1 MFALDGSNDVAF
13 NRQLRT
19 QLQQMNAQLAQ
30 AVHSAASYE
39 SALRATGRMSGNPAY
54 GSPLPIMSTPVGL
67 PSHHGHM
74 LLGNPLP
81 NQSRMSSSNPPS
93 PQSIM
98 TPNGSPW
105 AERNM
110 LSGTPGSPSKK
121 RSPGDPYGLPLVH
134 PLSANSTP
142 ARESSLAR
150 TVLKHKGDNLV
161 SSTTQSPTTSAT
173 ATQTTPGRNRAGT
186 VNDALSDSKENQPPV
201 ADGVGSSMSESVSL
215 PTSLKLREGD
225 LNATNET
232 PNDAQETIDS
242 PTIITGDDSDHFFV
256 FPSLHH
262 NPEHVAKA
270 MEEERGRRASLQ
282 RATSGMS
289 QLGSPSVSPGKTH
302 ANKIPLKPESD
313 DVAIYDESS
322 GTDMTDSHHGS
333 TASSS
338 QNGQDGSDGH
348 EVTTAKQPDL
358 SPVNESTE
366 VLPPVL

>member
-1 MFALDGSNDVAF
+1 
-13 NRQLRT
+13 
-19 QLQQMNAQLAQ
+19 MNAQLAQ

-39 SALRATGRMSGNPAY
+39 SALRATGRMSGNPAAY

-81 NQSRMSSSNPPS
+81 NQSRMSLSTPPS

-98 TPNGSPW
+98 TPNVSPW

-110 LSGTPGSPSKK
+110 MSGTPGSPSKK
-121 RSPGDPYGLPLVH
+121 RSPGDAYGLPLVH

-150 TVLKHKGDNLV
+150 TVLKHKGDNLA
-161 SSTTQSPTTSAT
+161 TPTAQSPAD
-173 ATQTTPGRNRAGT
+173 AAPATPGRNRAGT
-186 VNDALSDSKENQPPV
+186 VNGALSEPKEKENQPPV
-201 ADGVGSSMSESVSL
+201 ADGIGSSISESVSL
-215 PTSLKLREGD
+215 PNSLKLREAD
-225 LNATNET
+225 DSV
-232 PNDAQETIDS
+232 NDAQETIDS
-242 PTIITGDDSDHFFV
+242 PTIITGDDADHFFV

-289 QLGSPSVSPGKTH
+289 QLDSPSVSPGKTH
-302 ANKIPLKPESD
+302 ANKIPLKADSD
-313 DVAIYDESS
+313 DVGIYDESS
-322 GTDMTDSHHGS
+322 GTDISDSHHGS

-338 QNGQDGSDGH
+338 QNGQDASDGH
-348 EVTTAKQPDL
+348 ELATAKQPDL

>member
-1 MFALDGSNDVAF
+1 
-13 NRQLRT
+13 
-19 QLQQMNAQLAQ
+19 MNAQLAQ

-39 SALRATGRMSGNPAY
+39 SALRAAGRMSGNPAY

-81 NQSRMSSSNPPS
+81 NQSRMSLSNPPS

-110 LSGTPGSPSKK
+110 MSATPGSPSKK
-121 RSPGDPYGLPLVH
+121 RSPGDAYGLPLVH

-150 TVLKHKGDNLV
+150 TVLKHKGDNLAV
-161 SSTTQSPTTSAT
+161 STTQPPATPTT

-186 VNDALSDSKENQPPV
+186 VNDALSDSKEKENQPPV

-215 PTSLKLREGD
+215 PNSLKLREAD
-225 LNATNET
+225 DIT
-232 PNDAQETIDS
+232 NDAQETIDS
-242 PTIITGDDSDHFFV
+242 PTIITGDDTDHFFV

-289 QLGSPSVSPGKTH
+289 QLGSPSASPGKTH
-302 ANKIPLKPESD
+302 ANKISLKPESD
-313 DVAIYDESS
+313 EVGIYDESS

-348 EVTTAKQPDL
+348 DVATAKQPDL

-366 VLPPVL
+366 VLLPVL